1 MADFRAALDRQA
13 VLGPVTEVWH
23 LAANSDI
30 PAGIES
36 SEIDLRDTY
45 MTTFNTLK
53 VMEERGIKAL
63 MFASSSAIY
72 GDLGD
77 RELTEETGPLFPISN
92 YGAMKLASEAA
103 ITAAAEKFLTKA
115 LLFRFPNVVGVPATH
130 GVILDFIRRLCEAP
144 DRLDVLGD
152 GTQKKSYLHVSDLVD
167 AMLLIQDRA
176 TKKVDAFNIGPT
188 DDGVFVRQ
196 IAEETVAAVAPGATL
211 HYGAGNKGWIGDVP
225 HFTYSTAKVR
235 ALGWEPELNSLEAV
249 RRAIGEIAA
258 QEKYK

>member
-1 MADFRAALDRQA
+1 
-13 VLGPVTEVWH
+13 
-23 LAANSDI
+23 
-30 PAGIES
+30 
-36 SEIDLRDTY
+36 
-45 MTTFNTLK
+45 
-53 VMEERGIKAL
+53 
-63 MFASSSAIY
+63 
-72 GDLGD
+72 
-77 RELTEETGPLFPISN
+77 
-92 YGAMKLASEAA
+92 
-103 ITAAAEKFLTKA
+103 
-115 LLFRFPNVVGVPATH
+115 
-130 GVILDFIRRLCEAP
+130 
-144 DRLDVLGD
+144 
-152 GTQKKSYLHVSDLVD
+152 
-167 AMLLIQDRA
+167 MLLIQDRA